1 MKMFKNRFYLSEYME
16 NNIGEVPLIHKNKF
30 YLDDELRRQRRE
42 LEEIEEIKNND
53 DDNVD
58 RWIKG

>member
-1 MKMFKNRFYLSEYME
+1 MTLKMFKNRFYLSEYME

-30 YLDDELRRQRRE
+30 YLDDERRE